1 MTQRHKNWL
10 HMFDPL
16 SLLDIDTSFLDTD
29 RVAGLHKRGR
39 VRVSDIG
46 DGARLVGPS
55 CAHLTPNSLRRLR
68 LADPRRIINTQIRLL
83 ELAVRVA
90 GERHWVFDPAT
101 IRRVFALLARYVT
114 VKSAHLIAQD

>member
-1 MTQRHKNWL
+1 
-10 HMFDPL
+10 MFHPL
-16 SLLDIDTSFLDTD
+16 SLLDIDTSFLNTD

-46 DGARLVGPS
+46 DGARLICPS
-55 CAHLTPNSLRRLR
+55 CAHLTPNSLRGLR

-101 IRRVFALLARYVT
+101 IRGVFTLLAR
-114 VKSAHLIAQD
+114 